1 MSKWLISISECG
13 KDWNKHITYIM
24 MDFLSGTDVF
34 TSNRKSKLEYVIQCL
49 KTFQLTRL
57 WNSLPYKTGHRSKGL
72 QFDIRPV
79 EKTGMQAT
87 QHIVCG
93 TSTKTTSKYVPIS
106 CIYLSLPACLFICLS
121 VYMSTYNNLKTTTST
136 VIKL

>member
-49 KTFQLTRL
+49 KTFPPNEALEFTTMK
-57 WNSLPYKTGHRSKGL
+57 NRS
-72 QFDIRPV
+72 P
-79 EKTGMQAT
+79 E
-87 QHIVCG
+87 
-93 TSTKTTSKYVPIS
+93 
-106 CIYLSLPACLFICLS
+106 
-121 VYMSTYNNLKTTTST
+121 
-136 VIKL
+136 